1 MRGLVAPHI
10 DFTRGGAGYA
20 WAYRALA
27 EARDADCFIVL
38 GTSHQGLDGHHFAA
52 TRKAFET
59 PFGPLEVDHEILDA
73 IVRRSPEDL
82 FAAELAHRGEHS
94 IEFQA
99 VWLEYLRHRTGGGAR
114 RIVPLLTSFVHECL
128 ARGESPAAQADV
140 GAVLDAVSDAMATI
154 PRRYCIVAG
163 ADLAHVG
170 PRFGD
175 GWRAG
180 RTQLARVQ
188 SEDRALLAP
197 VSAGDAEGFFQEAL
211 RQGRPEPDLRPVADL
226 LPPSAAP
233 ARGGHAPPLRAVARS
248 RRRGHLRQRRLRADG
263 AASMTQPPPSGPG
276 VPAEASLSGAFRI
289 DREGAWRHEEVEVT
303 HPGVLRNLYANLRVD
318 GTGHYLQ
325 AGPFRV
331 PVQVDDAPFVVV
343 RAQTDDPRA
352 IDIHLSDGSR
362 ETLDASDAQSRRA
375 RHSPLPR
382 QGRAVPGPPLR
393 GRVAPA
399 RREGRDG
406 PRLRRARPGPGRP
419 PSPAPSASAR
429 RLTLGAVR
437 RVELE
442 LTALRTEVSVT
453 GRTGNNSAG
462 PCATRQPP
470 TARPNPMDS

>member
-1 MRGLVAPHI
+1 MPEPTDNPRLRQVEAIPAKVEDREVICLRDPSGLTDSVLTVPRALAPILALFDGLRSLVDVQREIMRECGELVLRSQLESMVEVLDQHLFLEGPRVEAERARQRAAFLAAPTRPAFLAGRSYEADQESLAETLATYFERPGAPGPIGPPRDIVMRGLVAPHI

-128 ARGESPAAQADV
+128 ARGESPAAEADV

-197 VSAGDAEGFFQEAL
+197 VSAGDAEGFFREAL
-211 RQGRPEPDLRPVADL
+211 RQGDRNRICGLSPIYSLLRL
-226 LPPSAAP
+226 LP
-233 ARGGHAPPLRAVARS
+233 
-248 RRRGHLRQRRLRADG
+248 G
-263 AASMTQPPPSGPG
+263 A
-276 VPAEASLSGAFRI
+276 
-289 DREGAWRHEEVEVT
+289 EGT
-303 HPGVLRNLYANLRVD
+303 LL
-318 GTGHYLQ
+318 
-325 AGPFRV
+325 
-331 PVQVDDAPFVVV
+331 
-343 RAQTDDPRA
+343 
-352 IDIHLSDGSR
+352 HLS
-362 ETLDASDAQSRRA
+362 LI
-375 RHSPLPR
+375 HI
-382 QGRAVPGPPLR
+382 
-393 GRVAPA
+393 
-399 RREGRDG
+399 
-406 PRLRRARPGPGRP
+406 
-419 PSPAPSASAR
+419 
-429 RLTLGAVR
+429 
-437 RVELE
+437 
-442 LTALRTEVSVT
+442 
-453 GRTGNNSAG
+453 
-462 PCATRQPP
+462 
-470 TARPNPMDS
+470 

>member
-1 MRGLVAPHI
+1 MLEPTGNPRLRQVEAFPAKVEDREVICLRDPSGLTDSVLTVPRALAPILALFDGLRSLVDVQREIMRECGELVLRSQLESMVEVLDQHLFLEGPRVEAERARQRAAFLAAPTRPAFLAGRSYEADRESLAETLATYFERPGAPGPIGPPRDIVMRGLVAPHI

-99 VWLEYLRHRTGGGAR
+99 VWLEYLRHRTGGGVR

-128 ARGESPAAQADV
+128 TRGESPAAQSDV
-140 GAVLDAVSDAMATI
+140 GAVLDAVSDVMATV

-197 VSAGDAEGFFQEAL
+197 VSAGDAEGFFREAL
-211 RQGRPEPDLRPVADL
+211 RQGDQNRICGLSPIYSLLRL
-226 LPPSAAP
+226 LPGAEGTLLHYEQWPDP
-233 ARGGHAPPLRAVARS
+233 
-248 RRRGHLRQRRLRADG
+248 DG
-263 AASMTQPPPSGPG
+263 AVTFAS
-276 VPAEASLSGAFRI
+276 VAF
-289 DREGAWRHEEVEVT
+289 E
-303 HPGVLRNLYANLRVD
+303 
-318 GTGHYLQ
+318 
-325 AGPFRV
+325 
-331 PVQVDDAPFVVV
+331 
-343 RAQTDDPRA
+343 QT
-352 IDIHLSDGSR
+352 
-362 ETLDASDAQSRRA
+362 
-375 RHSPLPR
+375 
-382 QGRAVPGPPLR
+382 GPPR
-393 GRVAPA
+393 
-399 RREGRDG
+399 
-406 PRLRRARPGPGRP
+406 
-419 PSPAPSASAR
+419 
-429 RLTLGAVR
+429 
-437 RVELE
+437 
-442 LTALRTEVSVT
+442 
-453 GRTGNNSAG
+453 
-462 PCATRQPP
+462 
-470 TARPNPMDS
+470 

>member
-1 MRGLVAPHI
+1 MPEPTDNPRLRQVEAIPAKVEDREVICLRDPSGLTDSVLTVPRALAPILALFDGLRSLVDVQREIMRECGELVLRSQLESMVEVLDQHLFLEGPRVEAERARQRAAFLAAPTRPAFLAGRSYEADQESLAETLATYFERPGAPGPIGPPRDIVMRGLVAPHI

-59 PFGPLEVDHEILDA
+59 PFGPLEVDHEILEA

-128 ARGESPAAQADV
+128 ARGESPAAEADV

-197 VSAGDAEGFFQEAL
+197 VSAGDAEGFFREAL
-211 RQGRPEPDLRPVADL
+211 RQGDRNRICGLSPIYSLLRL
-226 LPPSAAP
+226 LP
-233 ARGGHAPPLRAVARS
+233 RAE
-248 RRRGHLRQRRLRADG
+248 GTLLHYEQWPDPDG
-263 AASMTQPPPSGPG
+263 AVTFAS
-276 VPAEASLSGAFRI
+276 VAF
-289 DREGAWRHEEVEVT
+289 E
-303 HPGVLRNLYANLRVD
+303 
-318 GTGHYLQ
+318 Q
-325 AGPFRV
+325 M
-331 PVQVDDAPFVVV
+331 
-343 RAQTDDPRA
+343 
-352 IDIHLSDGSR
+352 
-362 ETLDASDAQSRRA
+362 
-375 RHSPLPR
+375 
-382 QGRAVPGPPLR
+382 GPPR
-393 GRVAPA
+393 
-399 RREGRDG
+399 
-406 PRLRRARPGPGRP
+406 
-419 PSPAPSASAR
+419 
-429 RLTLGAVR
+429 
-437 RVELE
+437 
-442 LTALRTEVSVT
+442 
-453 GRTGNNSAG
+453 
-462 PCATRQPP
+462 
-470 TARPNPMDS
+470 